1 MDFQAYFEEWS
12 RRPGDIVRMA
22 VSTAHRE
29 VKARFVRVV
38 TGPGAKGEQ
47 KVGTVEFPA
56 VLDTTFAGREQSTAV
71 GSYARLPLPPAAWTN
86 ALTVHCF
93 LWPTVPE
100 RAEAQTVWSLPGLS
114 LIVSKGGLTVIAGG
128 AVAATVTGLRGRAW
142 YAVTVSAGPAGIAL
156 DVTEVGAL
164 VGGTFSAKGAGAAPP
179 PASELLLSATDI
191 DETGSPVDPFNGKID
206 SPRLYAAVVSP
217 SDLGAGG
224 EPVPPIAAWKFGA
237 DWASRTIAVAA
248 GQCPPGEI
256 VNGAER
262 GVTGHSWDG
271 GSDSFAEVPEQ
282 YAALQFHDDD
292 MVDSDWDYDL
302 EFTLPTDLKS
312 GLYAV
317 RLEAGGKVD
326 HWPLFVMGAKGEKA
340 PILFLLPTNTLLAYA
355 NDHLANLDF
364 SSVMPHEKVVPAE
377 EEYLF
382 HHKEPGRS
390 CYDTHSDGSPVR
402 YSSRRRPIFNIRPGF
417 PNWLT
422 GSYRHFSVDVYFVE
436 FLEKLGEAW
445 HIATDED
452 LEREGTAFLKN
463 YKVVL
468 TGSHP
473 EYWTQIG
480 RAAMDGYLRAGG
492 RLMYLGGNG
501 FYWVTSR
508 DPERPWVIEVR
519 RDNSGTRCWDAPYGE
534 RMHVLTAEA
543 GGLWRNRGKG
553 PNKLVGLGFAA
564 EGWSKAVGYRR
575 HPASYEGVGK
585 VFFAG
590 IRDEVIG
597 DFGHILDGA
606 AGDEV
611 DRYDVKLGSPA
622 HATVL
627 ATSTPLGNEYQ
638 LVIED
643 QILAL
648 PDQGGAS
655 RPDAVCADIVY
666 FPVGDKGGAVFS
678 TGSIT
683 WAGSMAWNDF
693 DNNTAKLTENVV
705 RAFIEDE
712 LPAG

>member
-12 RRPGDIVRMA
+12 RRPGDTVRMA
-22 VSTAHRE
+22 VSTAHPE

-56 VLDTTFAGREQSTAV
+56 VLDTSFAGREQATVV
-71 GSYARLPLPPAAWTN
+71 GSYARLPLPAAGWTDT
-86 ALTVHCF
+86 LTVHCF
-93 LWPTVPE
+93 IWPTVPE
-100 RAEAQTVWSLPGLS
+100 RPQSQTVWSLPGLS
-114 LIVSKGGLTVIAGG
+114 LVVSNGGLTVLAGG

-142 YAVTVSAGPAGIAL
+142 YEVTVSAGPAGVAL
-156 DVTEVGAL
+156 DVAEVGAL
-164 VGGTFSAKGAGAAPP
+164 VGGRFSAKGAGAAPP
-179 PASELLLSATDI
+179 PASELLLSAAGI
-191 DETGSPVDPFNGKID
+191 DETGSPVAPFNGKID
-206 SPRLYAAVVSP
+206 SPRLFAAVVSP
-217 SDLGAGG
+217 SDFGAGG

-262 GVTGHSWDG
+262 GVTGHNWDG
-271 GSDSFAEVPEQ
+271 ESDSFAEVPEQ

-292 MVDSDWDYDL
+292 MVDSNWDYDL
-302 EFTLPTDLKS
+302 EFTLPADLKS

-340 PILFLLPTNTLLAYA
+340 PVLFLMPTNTLLAYA

-436 FLEKLGEAW
+436 FLEKLGEGW

-452 LEREGTAFLKN
+452 LEREGADFLAN

-508 DPERPWVIEVR
+508 DPQRPWIIEVR

-564 EGWSKAVGYRR
+564 EGWSKAAGYRR

-590 IRDEVIG
+590 IDDEVIG

-627 ATSTPLGNEYQ
+627 ATSTGLGNEYQ

-678 TGSIT
+678 VGSIT

>member
-22 VSTAHRE
+22 VSTAHAE

-38 TGPGAKGEQ
+38 TGPGAAGEQ
-47 KVGTVEFPA
+47 KVGTVAFPQ
-56 VLDTTFAGREQSTAV
+56 VLDTTFAGREQKTAV
-71 GSYARLPLPPAAWTN
+71 GSYARLPLPAAAWSN
-86 ALTVHCF
+86 ALTIHCWI
-93 LWPTVPE
+93 WPTVPE
-100 RAEAQTVWSLPGLS
+100 RAEAQTVWSLQGLS
-114 LIVSKGGLTVIAGG
+114 LVVSNGGLTVLAGG
-128 AVAATVTGLRGRAW
+128 APVATVTGLRGRAW
-142 YAVTVSAGPAGIAL
+142 YEVTVSAGPAGIAL
-156 DVTEVGAL
+156 DVAEVGAL
-164 VGGTFSAKGAGAAPP
+164 VGGTFSAKGAGAVP
-179 PASELLLSATDI
+179 PAAPELLLSAAGV
-191 DETGSPVDPFNGKID
+191 DESGSPVAPFNGKID
-206 SPRLYAAVVSP
+206 SPRLYATVVSP

-224 EPVPPIAAWKFGA
+224 EPVPPIAAWTFGA
-237 DWASRTIAVAA
+237 DWASRTISVAA

-262 GVTGHSWDG
+262 GVTGHNWDG
-271 GSDSFAEVPEQ
+271 ENDFFEAVPDQ

-292 MVDSDWDYDL
+292 MVDANWDYDL
-302 EFTLPTDLKS
+302 EFTLPADLKS

-317 RLEAGGKVD
+317 RLEAAGKVD
-326 HWPLFVMGAKGEKA
+326 HWPLFVMGAKGESA

-382 HHKEPGRS
+382 HHREPGRS
-390 CYDTHSDGSPVR
+390 CYDTHSDGTPVR

-422 GSYRHFSVDVYFVE
+422 GSYRHFAVDVYFVE
-436 FLEKLGEAW
+436 FLEKLGESW

-452 LEREGTAFLKN
+452 LEREGTEFLQN

-508 DPERPWVIEVR
+508 DPERPWIIEVR

-534 RMHVLTAEA
+534 RTHVLTAEA

-564 EGWSKAVGYRR
+564 EGWSKAAGYRR

-590 IRDEVIG
+590 IEEEVVG

-648 PDQGGAS
+648 PDQGGAQ
-655 RPDAVCADIVY
+655 RPDMVRADIVY

-678 TGSIT
+678 VGSIT
-683 WAGSMAWNDF
+683 WAGSMAWNAF

-705 RAFIEDE
+705 KAFIQDE